1 VQVLKIGGNELAE
14 PAFLPALAEAVA
26 NLGEPVVIVHG
37 GGKAIADM
45 QLRLGLEPR
54 KVEGLR
60 VTDEP
65 SLEVAQM
72 VLSGQ
77 ANKAIVRALLSAGVQ
92 AVGISGVDGGLL
104 QCKKKQHPTVDLGL
118 VGEIDEVNS
127 TLLDTLLHSQLT
139 PVVSPISLGHDGT
152 LYNVNAD
159 EAAAAIATALQASTL
174 SFISNVRAVMGKD
187 GEEIERLT
195 ALTTGELIAQGV
207 IRDGMVPKVQA
218 ALDVVARGVPEAI
231 IRDLDGLRTG
241 TGTRFVLAEQQTR

>member
-1 VQVLKIGGNELAE
+1 MQVLKIGGNELAD

-26 NLGEPVVIVHG
+26 GLGEPVVIVHG
-37 GGKAIADM
+37 GGKSIADM

-77 ANKAIVRALLSAGVQ
+77 ANKAIVRALLAVGVQ
-92 AVGISGVDGGLL
+92 ALGISGVDGGLL
-104 QCKKKQHPTVDLGL
+104 RCHKKEHPTIDLGL

-127 TLLDTLLHSQLT
+127 GLLNTLLRSQLT
-139 PVVSPISLGHDGT
+139 PVVSPISLGHNGA

-159 EAAAAIATALQASTL
+159 EAAAAIATALKASTL
-174 SFISNVRAVMGKD
+174 SFVSNVRAVMGKS
-187 GEEIERLT
+187 GEEIECLT
-195 ALTTGELIAQGV
+195 APATNELIAQGV

-218 ALDVVARGVPEAI
+218 ALDVVSRGVPEVI

-241 TGTRFVLAEQQTR
+241 AGTRFVSVK